1 MNAPK
6 NTIATLALDLEGA
19 LFARD
24 MEIANMSPEAV
35 AALPLSTFT
44 TDLEVVLWGHLVNM
58 LEDLRESQT
67 NELQ

>member
-24 MEIANMSPEAV
+24 MEIASMSPEAA
-35 AALPLSTFT
+35 AALPLSTFA
-44 TDLEVVLWGHLVNM
+44 TDLEVVLWGHLIAV
-58 LEDLRESQT
+58 LEELRESQA